1 MLISRRQLLSLAAA
15 VPTALALSR
24 AAEAGPVQAGACSFS
39 PVAPSRLAETRASEG
54 PFGFTRI
61 DSHTIRVQ
69 VAGRNSV
76 PSTATAAV
84 LNVTATNGVVPGYV
98 SVYPTGTVLPEA
110 SNLNIDR
117 AGQIVANLV
126 TVLLGTDGSVDIY
139 SSQLNDIVVDV
150 NGAYVPQTTA
160 VSAGRFVALPTAFR
174 AIDTRE
180 RGFGV
185 GSGQVESVSVA
196 SVVPASAS
204 AVVVNL
210 TVTESNG
217 AGFFTAFAG
226 GAARPDSSSLNAD
239 GAGQTRANQAIVP
252 VGVDGAVFGINVFA
266 SAGGHLIVDVAG
278 YFTGPDATAATEGL
292 FVPNAPYRVLDTRL
306 PASYGR
312 LQAEWIAE
320 FDYAGRAASQAVVVN
335 LTTTQTRGPG
345 YFTGFPARTA
355 RPVASNLNA
364 VAAGQ
369 TVANHAILRTST
381 SGVAVFTQR
390 GGHLVVDVAGYFIGS
405 PTATTQINPVDNP
418 LPLASQL
425 PYGLHLPNIGVNA
438 YVVEGVSNPVVDAGL
453 VGHWPEVGLAGENS
467 HMVLFAHR
475 TKHGG
480 IFKNLHLLGPG
491 AELVLESPPDDGRV
505 YHYQFARRDITGSS
519 NDEIF
524 GVGLL
529 APLPNVSL
537 VACSKTNFLPTDS
550 NHRIVVTFSLVQ
562 VDPG

>member
-1 MLISRRQLLSLAAA
+1 MLISRRQLLSLAAT
-15 VPTALALSR
+15 VPTVLALGR
-24 AAEAGPVQAGACSFS
+24 VAEAAPVQAGACSFL
-39 PVAPSRLAETRASEG
+39 PVSPSRLAETRASEG

-69 VAGRNSV
+69 VTGRNAV
-76 PSTATAAV
+76 PSNAAAVV
-84 LNVTATNGVVPGYV
+84 LNVTAANAVAAGYV
-98 SVYPTGTVLPEA
+98 TVYPSGTTLPEA

-126 TVLLGTDGSVDIY
+126 TVLLGADGSVDIY
-139 SSQLNDIVVDV
+139 SSQPNDIVVDV
-150 NGAYVPQTTA
+150 SGAYVPQSTV

-174 AIDTRE
+174 ALDTRE

-185 GSGQVESVSVA
+185 GSGQIESVSVA
-196 SVVPASAS
+196 SVVPAAAT

-217 AGFFTAFAG
+217 AGFFTAFAA
-226 GAARPDSSSLNAD
+226 GATRPLSSSLNAD

-252 VGVDGAVFGINVFA
+252 VGSDGTVFGINIFA
-266 SAGGHLIVDVAG
+266 SSGGHLIVDVAG
-278 YFTGPDATAATEGL
+278 YFTGSAATASAEGL
-292 FVPNAPYRVLDTRL
+292 FVPNVPYRALDTRS
-306 PASYGR
+306 PGSYGR
-312 LQAEWIAE
+312 LQAEWTAE

-335 LTTTQTRGPG
+335 LTTTHTRGAG

-369 TVANHAILRTST
+369 TVANHAILRAST
-381 SGVAVFTQR
+381 AGVAVFTQR
-390 GGHLVVDVAGYFIGS
+390 GGHLVVDIAGYFIGS

-418 LPLASQL
+418 DPLASQL

-453 VGHWPEVGLAGENS
+453 VGHWPDVGLAGENS
-467 HMVLFAHR
+467 HVVLFAHR

-480 IFKNLHLLGPG
+480 VFKNLHLLGPG
-491 AELVLESPPDDGRV
+491 SELVLESPPQDGRV
-505 YHYQFARRDITGSS
+505 YHYEFARRDITGSGNS
-519 NDEIF
+519 EIF

-550 NHRIVVTFSLVQ
+550 KHRIVVTFTLVR